1 MRSFGFRRTKHVR
14 GQKPKLV
21 PARIGLEHMAV
32 INRQSHGMNR
42 TRPPKIDAAPYLE
55 SKASGFEIE
64 IAHAGSLPIRS
75 KQKMDKRQYL
85 APLSPDE
92 IEPHACENSVIP
104 TVWWFGEL
112 SVITSPTGFGVA
124 DLAALGLKDQTQPV
138 GPVVASF
145 NEREGKLKVGACC
158 PAGRSATTPMP
169 TDS

>member
-1 MRSFGFRRTKHVR
+1 
-14 GQKPKLV
+14 
-21 PARIGLEHMAV
+21 
-32 INRQSHGMNR
+32 MNR
-42 TRPPKIDAAPYLE
+42 TRPPKVDAAPYLE

-75 KQKMDKRQYL
+75 KQKMDKRQYP
-85 APLSPDE
+85 APLSPNE

-138 GPVVASF
+138 GPIVASF